1 MITLAS
7 SKKPTIQLSS
17 PRYYIYG
24 EALGP
29 ISNIIRRY
37 NGSMDSL
44 IMALKRAL
52 LCRAV
57 IFASNKSIEI
67 DWFRVRLKVF

>member
-17 PRYYIYG
+17 PRYIYG